1 MGHSN
6 GIILQH
12 FSGKDIV
19 NHHPILV
26 SSEGIDRVLAVP
38 KLPAGTGE
46 TCALAVYESV
56 VARSIKNQLK
66 CLCFGTTSLNS
77 GMINGACILLEQ
89 KMEQD
94 IIRLPCRHHLL
105 KIIHEVVVFLSVALS
120 KSADI
125 MIFKLWGINEL
136 YDSVELTVNCQ
147 L

>member
-1 MGHSN
+1 M
-6 GIILQH
+6 
-12 FSGKDIV
+12 
-19 NHHPILV
+19 

-38 KLPAGTGE
+38 KLPSGTGE

-66 CLCFGTTSLNS
+66 FLYFDTTSVSS
-77 GMINGACILLEQ
+77 GMKNGASILLEH

-105 KIIHEVVVFLSVALS
+105 EIIHEVVVFLSVGLS

-125 MIFKLWGINEL
+125 MIFKLWRINEL